1 VSCSPLGGKSPNSE
15 VILFTAFNGGKY
27 DISTI
32 WSDGSHLAPFL
43 TSQTDKSYVFASGN
57 SLRSALVVLVNEKNA
72 QGEFEDHLYLHRHSN
87 GEWKR
92 LPVGD
97 GYEASGVIS
106 PDESRIVFMLA
117 PKEPFGKLRL
127 WTANLETG
135 QVNRLTE
142 ADPKEAYEWDQ
153 YPAWS
158 PDGQEIAF
166 IRLKKS
172 DKGLTSVLMRIPSTG
187 GQPSVVLSGDE
198 GVGGF
203 CYAPDGKH
211 LAVLTRKGLE
221 IVELPELKRTVI
233 ATWDVFSNHQFRA
246 GGLKWARTEN
256 KIALA
261 LFNKEKNQSEI
272 WTVSPDGKDAKS
284 IYVEEGAVLII
295 SSFIQK

>member
-1 VSCSPLGGKSPNSE
+1 
-15 VILFTAFNGGKY
+15 
-27 DISTI
+27 
-32 WSDGSHLAPFL
+32 
-43 TSQTDKSYVFASGN
+43 VFASGN
-57 SLRSALVVLVNEKNA
+57 SLKSVLVVLVNEKNP
-72 QGEFEDHLYLHRHSN
+72 QGEAEDHLYIHRRSS

-106 PDESRIVFMLA
+106 PDDSKIVFMLA

-135 QVNRLTE
+135 QVKRLTG
-142 ADPKEAYEWDQ
+142 ADPKEENEWDQ

-166 IRLKKS
+166 IRLKRT
-172 DKGLTSVLMRIPSTG
+172 DKGLSAILMRMPPAG
-187 GQPSVVLSGDE
+187 GQPSVILGADE
-198 GVGGF
+198 NVGGF

-221 IVELPELKRTVI
+221 IIDLPELKRTVI

-246 GGLKWARTEN
+246 GGIKWSRTEN

-261 LFNKEKNQSEI
+261 LFDKQKNQSEI
-272 WTVSPDGKDAKS
+272 WTLSTNGEDAKS
-284 IYVEEGAVLII
+284 IYSQEGEVLII
-295 SSFIQK
+295 SSFIQQ